1 VSHDETGF
9 AEFFQAS
16 WDPCLRAVAAST
28 GDMLLAED
36 QVAEAFA
43 RAKAPWRKVSRYPA
57 PRAWVVRTVAGAAA
71 GTALALGL
79 TGILGSAPAHGTAT
93 IRTAAFTIVSNPNGT
108 TTLTINPSELLDP
121 ATLQSD
127 LVQDGI
133 LAMITVDSFCSSD
146 SAQAGFPQVVSFQ
159 SAGELTVTPQSGMHP
174 AITIDP
180 AAMPP
185 ASSRPPSRSSTR
197 ALTPAPAPR
206 LARLAHPTAR
216 SCSTAAIPRRDQ
228 LPVATARSCPGAPT
242 GAPGHP

>member
-9 AEFFQAS
+9 AEFFKAS
-16 WDPCLRAVAAST
+16 WDPCVRAVAAST

-180 AAMPP
+180 AAMPAGTEVGFGDFQLTTGEQQASFALID
-185 ASSRPPSRSSTR
+185 ASSYACTSTPPG
-197 ALTPAPAPR
+197 PAGPSDGAQ
-206 LARLAHPTAR
+206 LLYGGHTA
-216 SCSTAAIPRRDQ
+216 S
-228 LPVATARSCPGAPT
+228 
-242 GAPGHP
+242 